1 MKMKNPFNPI
11 INAYYK
17 LSNWGKVLIF
27 VVILL
32 ALVIFFKTINEK
44 NRKEGFE
51 QNNEFLFHC
60 L

>member
-32 ALVIFFKTINEK
+32 ALVIFFKSINK
-44 NRKEGFE
+44 KEGFE
-51 QNNEFLFHC
+51 QTNDFSFLS
-60 L
+60 